1 VASLTTKQASLSTST
16 DHGGG
21 KRRAQAHCYFRVTPK
36 IASVVCLQYFGSTF
50 AMNSW
55 TVARTSVAPF
65 GLLLFAAVILA
76 SCSTSRTDTPTAEAA
91 PPPLTQSKA
100 AEQCW
105 METEHGAKSLPP
117 EKRAKVVD
125 QCVKDKM
132 SGAK

>member
-1 VASLTTKQASLSTST
+1 
-16 DHGGG
+16 
-21 KRRAQAHCYFRVTPK
+21 
-36 IASVVCLQYFGSTF
+36 
-50 AMNSW
+50 MNYS
-55 TVARTSVAPF
+55 VARTNVAPF
-65 GLLLFAAVILA
+65 VLPLIAAVILA
-76 SCSTSRTDTPTAEAA
+76 SCTTNRTDTPTSEAA

>member
-1 VASLTTKQASLSTST
+1 
-16 DHGGG
+16 
-21 KRRAQAHCYFRVTPK
+21 
-36 IASVVCLQYFGSTF
+36 
-50 AMNSW
+50 MNYS
-55 TVARTSVAPF
+55 VARTNVAPF
-65 GLLLFAAVILA
+65 VLPLIAAVILA
-76 SCSTSRTDTPTAEAA
+76 SCTTNRTDTPTSEAA

-105 METEHGAKSLPP
+105 METEHGAMSLPP

>member
-1 VASLTTKQASLSTST
+1 MSYSS
-16 DHGGG
+16 
-21 KRRAQAHCYFRVTPK
+21 F
-36 IASVVCLQYFGSTF
+36 
-50 AMNSW
+50 
-55 TVARTSVAPF
+55 ARTNVAHF
-65 GLLLFAAVILA
+65 GLLLIAAVILA
-76 SCSTSRTDTPTAEAA
+76 SCTTNRTDTPTAQAA
-91 PPPLTQSKA
+91 PEPLTQSKA

>member
-1 VASLTTKQASLSTST
+1 MSLSLILRI
-16 DHGGG
+16 D
-21 KRRAQAHCYFRVTPK
+21 
-36 IASVVCLQYFGSTF
+36 I
-50 AMNSW
+50 AMNYS
-55 TVARTSVAPF
+55 VARANVA
-65 GLLLFAAVILA
+65 LIAAVIVA
-76 SCSTSRTDTPTAEAA
+76 SCSTNPAATPAAEAA